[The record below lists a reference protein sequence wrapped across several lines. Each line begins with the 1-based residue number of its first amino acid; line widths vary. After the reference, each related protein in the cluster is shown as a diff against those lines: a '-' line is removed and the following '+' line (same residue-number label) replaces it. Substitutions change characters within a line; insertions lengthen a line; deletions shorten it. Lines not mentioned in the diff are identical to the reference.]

1 MAEAAPPCTPA
12 AGVAG
17 CASAPVASRRA
28 PGRARPA
35 PPLLLGGLLLAAA
48 LFGPRALAQAPAEG
62 GAPRLDHA
70 ALDATL
76 AGQPIRRLDVV
87 DETGAQVTTPA
98 PRTVSLGDPLTPAL
112 AERLLSELAEG
123 GAYASLRV
131 EAEPTAGGVAVR
143 VVVLRRR
150 VVRKVRV
157 LGTRLDAEQTLRA
170 ASLREGGEITAP
182 ELPALA
188 ARIQAHY
195 RDHGFPTATVRV
207 EALDTDDPLETV
219 LVVHVTAGE
228 PERVVAR
235 RFDLMPRSRAGE
247 LEQVARSYAVALGD
261 RVDGDALLEAD
272 RALETALQARG
283 WHEASVK
290 HAIRPGATPAEAVLE
305 VTVAAGPHF
314 VLTFEGNQAFDAA
327 QLERA
332 LALDEA
338 KDRSP
343 ATLVAL
349 LRAHYLRHG
358 FFDVEVTVA
367 ERQDPGATTRE
378 LAFTLREGLPVSVA
392 AREYPC
398 LTGERDARAV
408 GREIDSFLSEA
419 LPETGVLSS
428 VDPAAIDAVYGP
440 KQQTGARVAPRVYNP
455 WVTYVPEI
463 YDRALKHLRD
473 LYRAEGYLSAKVGPV
488 TLVRRACAPE
498 SPPDTCVPLGPPPS
512 PAPVCQ
518 RDAEGLPLDPPAL
531 PPSITCT
538 PDPARG
544 LRCEPEAVLVIPIQL
559 GPRTEL
565 YDLAFVGHDAL
576 VERDLARIADLDLGR
591 PLSLPDLDAA
601 RRRLLDAYAEEGFA
615 FAQVDVE
622 TELSPDHTRGRVTFT
637 IHEGERV
644 IVSSV
649 VIRGARRTRE
659 AVIRRRIA
667 LEVDQPYRRSLVR
680 KTEERLALL
689 GVFSGIV
696 IELEGPTV
704 PERRKTVVITLQE
717 KAPQYVEPRLG
728 FSTGEGPRVAFEY
741 GHLDLGGLAMQLRT
755 RVELNYLFD
764 FLIAEDDVRAK
775 FVELREREGIAA
787 RLERQLS
794 VAVEFPDVGLSPLF
808 RLGVE
813 GLSLRDNSRDYGISK
828 SAALVTLMYRPSRR
842 VSAQLGPSLE
852 LNDAGIFG
860 VEEKGSL
867 AAYVRE
873 HPGRARLFRV
883 PEGRSVA
890 FAQQVSAA
898 WDRRDDPLAATR
910 GTFLGTRVEHVRA
923 VPDDELDELFRLD
936 RPPTTVADAGVFD
949 AVVSDFFRI
958 TSRAAG
964 YVPFGGE
971 GTSLALSLGWGVNVQ
986 RFPGSQTYPDRLF
999 TLGGVDSLR
1008 GFLQDSLVPEDIAQQ
1023 LLDPSA
1029 ELTIDQ
1035 VVVRGGDFF
1044 VNPRT
1049 ELRVPLLPG
1058 TIETA
1063 LFVDAGN
1070 LWTDAARVDLASAL
1084 DPTGLRYT
1092 AGTGLRVSTP
1102 IGPLV
1107 FDYGLNLQRVIDTA
1121 RRDSTGTRSWES
1133 LGAFHFSIG
1142 LF

>member
-1 MAEAAPPCTPA
+1 MPEAAPVSTPFGGG
-12 AGVAG
+12 AGR
-17 CASAPVASRRA
+17 SR
-28 PGRARPA
+28 PRPA
-35 PPLLLGGLLLAAA
+35 FLLCATLLATVLLVPPA
-48 LFGPRALAQAPAEG
+48 RAQAPDDG
-62 GAPRLDHA
+62 VPRLDRTGLDA
-70 ALDATL
+70 AL
-76 AGQPIRRLDVV
+76 AGRPIRHLEVV
-87 DETGAQVTTPA
+87 DETGERVSTPA
-98 PRTVSLGDPLTPAL
+98 LRTVTLGDPLTPEL
-112 AERLLSELAEG
+112 AERLMTELGEG
-123 GAYASLRV
+123 GAFASLQV
-131 EAEPTAGGVAVR
+131 EAEPTADGVTVRVR
-143 VVVLRRR
+143 VVQRR

-157 LGTRLDAEQTLRA
+157 IGARLDAEATLRTV
-170 ASLREGGEITAP
+170 SLREGREVTAP
-182 ELPALA
+182 ELPRLA
-188 ARIQAHY
+188 EEIAAQYRDQGYPAATARI
-195 RDHGFPTATVRV
+195 

-219 LVVHVTAGE
+219 LVVHVKAGE

-235 RFDLMPRSRAGE
+235 RFDLRPRSRADE
-247 LEQVARSYAVALGD
+247 LAEIARSHAIAVGD
-261 RVDGDALLEAD
+261 RVDAEALLEAD
-272 RALETALQARG
+272 RELEATLQARG
-283 WHEASVK
+283 WHQASVR
-290 HAIRPGATPAEAVLE
+290 HALRPGARPFETVLE
-305 VTVAAGPHF
+305 VTVEAGAHV
-314 VLTFEGNQAFDAA
+314 VLTFEGNRAFDAA

-343 ATLVAL
+343 ATVASL
-349 LRAHYLRHG
+349 LRAQYVRHG

-367 ERQDPGATTRE
+367 DRQDPGSTTRE
-378 LAFTLREGLPVSVA
+378 LAFTIREGLPVTVTD
-392 AREYPC
+392 REYPC

-408 GREIDSFLSEA
+408 EREIDSFLSES
-419 LPETGVLSS
+419 LPETGVFSS
-428 VDPAAIDAVYGP
+428 VDPGAIDALYGP
-440 KQQTGARVAPRVYNP
+440 THRTGARVAPRVHDP
-455 WVTYVPEI
+455 WHTYVPEV

-473 LYRAEGYLSAKVGPV
+473 LYRSEGYLSAKVGPV
-488 TLVRRACAPE
+488 TVVRRACGPD
-498 SPPDTCVPLGPPPS
+498 SPPGGCTPVGAPPR
-512 PAPVCQ
+512 PAPSCP
-518 RDAEGLPLDPPAL
+518 RDAEGLPAEPPPL

-544 LRCEPEAVLVIPIQL
+544 RRCDPGAVLVIPIQL

-565 YDLAFVGHDAL
+565 YDLGFVGNDAL
-576 VERDLARIADLDLGR
+576 VERELARIADLDLGR
-591 PLSLPDLDAA
+591 PLSLPDVDAA
-601 RRRLLDAYAEEGFA
+601 RRRLLDAYTEEGFA

-622 TELSPDHTRGRVTFT
+622 TELSGDHTRGRVTFV

-649 VIRGARRTRE
+649 VIRGARRTQE
-659 AVIRRRIA
+659 SVIRRRIA

-680 KTEERLALL
+680 KTEERLGLL

-741 GHLDLGGLAMQLRT
+741 GHLNLGGLAMQLRT
-755 RVELNYLFD
+755 RAELNYLFD

-828 SAALVTLMYRPSRR
+828 SAGLVTLMYRPSRR

-860 VEEKGSL
+860 EEEKGAL
-867 AAYVRE
+867 ADYVRT

-910 GTFLGTRVEHVRA
+910 GTFLGARVEHVRA
-923 VPDDELDELFRLD
+923 VPADELDELFRWD
-936 RPPTTVADAGVFD
+936 RPPATTADAGVFD

-964 YVPFGGE
+964 YVPIGAE
-971 GTSLALSLGWGVNVQ
+971 GYSVALSLGWGVNVQ

-1008 GFLQDSLVPEDIAQQ
+1008 GFLQDSLVPEDIARQ
-1023 LLDPSA
+1023 LLDPST

-1035 VVVRGGDFF
+1035 VVIRGGDFF

-1049 ELRVPLLPG
+1049 ELRVPLVAG
-1058 TIETA
+1058 TVETA

-1070 LWTDAARVDLASAL
+1070 LWTDAARMDPLSAL

-1092 AGTGLRVSTP
+1092 AGSGLRIATP

-1107 FDYGLNLQRVIDTA
+1107 FDYGLNLRRVIDTA
-1121 RRDSTGTRSWES
+1121 RRDSTGTRFWEN

-1142 LF
+1142 LY